1 MKKIAVL
8 LVFCCL
14 VLSAAAVAGEAEAVT
29 VEGKV
34 MCARCVLHDEGLT
47 ECQNVLV
54 VEGGEEA
61 THYYL
66 SGTEANEEFGDVCM
80 ATPIVRATGTVS
92 EKDGHTWLAATKIE
106 PVEEED
112 KS

>member
-1 MKKIAVL
+1 MKKIPA
-8 LVFCCL
+8 LVMLSCL
-14 VLSAAAVAGEAEAVT
+14 VLSAAAIAEEAETVT

-61 THYYL
+61 KHYYL
-66 SGTEANEEFGDVCM
+66 TGTEANEEFGDVCM
-80 ATPIVRATGTVS
+80 RF
-92 EKDGHTWLAATKIE
+92 AALRQR
-106 PVEEED
+106 PLR
-112 KS
+112 